1 MTPGPQPGV
10 DLAYPDPSLTD
21 ATVILRPWQRADVAC
36 VREGKAVGPDDA
48 LAWIEGQSRRLREG
62 AGLSLAIADAG
73 SGTAQGHIGLLI
85 RPRPGPA
92 PPGGRDPA
100 TGAARLL
107 FEPQPGTAG
116 IGYWVLERARGRGL
130 ASRAVGLLAG
140 WALTDAAMLRIEAL
154 VEPHNTGS
162 RRVLE
167 RAGFRREGH
176 LRAYL
181 DLDPE
186 GRRGDALVYS
196 LLPADLGGTGG

>member
-1 MTPGPQPGV
+1 MATDPQPGV
-10 DLAYPDPSLTD
+10 ELTHPDPPLTD
-21 ATVILRPWQRADVAC
+21 GTVTLRRWERTDVAC
-36 VREGKAVGPDDA
+36 VQEGKAVGRDDA
-48 LAWIEGQSRRLREG
+48 LAWIEGQWRRPSDG
-62 AGLSLAIADAG
+62 VGLSLAIADAG
-73 SGTAQGHIGLLI
+73 SGTAEGYIGLLI
-85 RPRPGPA
+85 RPRPGTA
-92 PPGGRDPA
+92 PTGGRDPA

-130 ASRAVGLLAG
+130 ASRAVGLLVA
-140 WALTDAAMLRIEAL
+140 WALADAAMLRIEAL
-154 VEPHNTGS
+154 VEPRNTGS

-186 GRRGDALVYS
+186 GGRGDALVYS
-196 LLPADLGGTGG
+196 LLPTDRG